1 MGFERVISVRLQAKV
16 DGFVSS
22 MRSARKS
29 VDDLTKA
36 DVPKLTKAFDDL
48 ANKAAF
54 AGTAVASG
62 VGLAVKQFA
71 DFDQAMSAVKANS
84 GATGA
89 QLDALRASAVKLG
102 ADSQFSATEAAQGI
116 NELAKAGVQTGD
128 ILGGALK
135 GSLDLAAAGQHARHL
150 AQIDVAHQATLQRTL
165 DVNLLHGPLLHHR
178 HAGFVRSPIDQ
189 YFLSH
194 GLLVSLASLGLA
206 VTESVCPPG
215 AAPGQFQRRAA
226 P

>member
-36 DVPKLTKAFDDL
+36 DVPKSTKAFGDL

-54 AGTAVASG
+54 AGTAVAAG
-62 VGLAVKQFA
+62 VGLAVKRFA

-135 GSLDLAAAGQHARHL
+135 GSLDLAAAGQIEVGQAAETTATAL
-150 AQIDVAHQATLQRTL
+150 NLFKLKGDQATHTRTA
-165 DVNLLHGPLLHHR
+165 NG
-178 HAGFVRSPIDQ
+178 
-189 YFLSH
+189 
-194 GLLVSLASLGLA
+194 
-206 VTESVCPPG
+206 
-215 AAPGQFQRRAA
+215 
-226 P
+226 